1 MRSHLLWLVAA
12 LLLFLPGCR
21 PSSATDAPAAPS
33 PPTEPA
39 VRADS
44 DVEAGRYLIAVGGC
58 NDCHTAGYMEQGPA
72 VPEARRLT
80 GMPVGFRGPWGTS
93 YAKNLRLTVR
103 QLTEDQWVDRL
114 QSTGLPP
121 MPWPSVN
128 ALSEADARAIYRYV
142 RSLGEAGAPAP
153 TPVPPGEEP
162 ATPYIDFA
170 PQHLDRL
177 GPPAP
182 ADTSRAA

>member
-1 MRSHLLWLVAA
+1 MTLRA
-12 LLLFLPGCR
+12 LLLVPAAALPFLAGCR
-21 PSSATDAPAAPS
+21 PSSATDAPADLAPVA
-33 PPTEPA
+33 PVVLA
-39 VRADS
+39 AS
-44 DVEAGRYLIAVGGC
+44 DVEAGRYLVDVGGC

-72 VPEARRLT
+72 VPEAQRLT

-103 QLTEDQWVDRL
+103 QLTEDQWVERL
-114 QSTGLPP
+114 QGSGLPP

-128 ALSEADARAIYRYV
+128 ALSEDDARAVYRYV

-153 TPVPPGEEP
+153 TAVPPNEEP

-170 PQHLDRL
+170 PQHLERIV
-177 GPPAP
+177 PPTP
-182 ADTSRAA
+182 ADTATAS